1 MFIGLG
7 NVIGNQILTASGG
20 GGGLDNGTNTNGS
33 TDQQVWW
40 VIGDS
45 LPQTAPSLEKGPEPT
60 FANTV
65 FEWNG
70 TSIVAVTTNDVTGTT
85 NGSFMPKFGS
95 DIYKRTSKKIVWC
108 RSSVGGSEVHNN
120 GDATD
125 NWSTAGN
132 LYGEGKTKLAAA
144 LSANGTT
151 KPRAII
157 LSLGVNDVRN
167 VSTDTTEITA
177 GFVSLFSRLN
187 TDFADIPVFIWLPG
201 MEGLTAGFTS
211 STKLLDTRAIIEA
224 AIVPYPQ
231 MTVQVDLLD
240 YRGSAQ
246 ETFYDTDLLHLK
258 QLGNDLLASTLVKD
272 LLTQGLITDNP
283 ITYTY
288 TDNAAANTVLGF
300 TAFAGLNDEEKN
312 AIYNLVSYM
321 DGKTDWQ
328 RIDSLYSFMF
338 NTQAKSNQDL
348 RRSAKSLIPGA
359 SSAWT
364 NKSGYRTGETTA
376 HPLDPDFIPETDGT
390 ALGFLATNN
399 TVFVDVKTRHSA
411 SPVARRTLFGVKGF
425 TANRNLYL
433 SEDPAIALRTY
444 TVVNNC
450 GTETSTTTSA
460 GNPDGFDGN
469 KIWGTRRSG
478 AGSSTAQM
486 FPASLVTSGQ
496 AQIGRPQGKLYFGCV
511 NNNGTLE
518 EMIDVTTRGLMI
530 ANGATIDYVRAVR
543 KFREFNID
551 LITWA

>member
-1 MFIGLG
+1 MK
-7 NVIGNQILTASGG
+7 NKHKKKYDWWSSGG
-20 GGGLDNGTNTNGS
+20 SSGSSLDTAANTNGS
-33 TDQQVWW
+33 DQQVWW
-40 VIGDS
+40 LIGDS

-60 FANTV
+60 IANTV
-65 FEWNG
+65 YEWNG
-70 TSIVAVTTNDVTGTT
+70 TSIAAITTNDLTGTT
-85 NGSFMPKFGS
+85 NGSFAPKFGW
-95 DIYKRTSKKIVWC
+95 DIYKRTSKKIVFC
-108 RSSVGGSEVHNN
+108 RSTVGGSEVHNN

-132 LYGEGKTKLAAA
+132 LYGEAKTKLAAA
-144 LSANGTT
+144 LVANSTT
-151 KPRAII
+151 VPRAII
-157 LSLGVNDVRN
+157 FSLGVNDVRN

-177 GFVSLFSRLN
+177 GFASLFSRLN
-187 TDFADIPVFIWLPG
+187 IDFPDIPIFIWLPG
-201 MEGLTAGFTS
+201 MEGLTAAFVT
-211 STKLLDTRAIIEA
+211 TQKCLDTRAIIEA

-231 MTVQVDLLD
+231 MSVQVDLLD
-240 YRGSAQ
+240 YKGTAQ

-300 TAFAGLNDEEKN
+300 TAFAGLNTEEKN
-312 AIYNLVSYM
+312 AIYDLVSYM

-328 RIDSLYSFMF
+328 RIDSFYSFMF
-338 NTQAKSNQDL
+338 NTQAKCNQDL
-348 RRSAKSLIPGA
+348 RRSGKSLIPGA
-359 SSAWT
+359 SSTWT
-364 NKSGYRTGETTA
+364 NKAGYRTGETTA

-390 ALGFLATNN
+390 ALGYVATNN
-399 TVFVDVKTRHSA
+399 SVWVSVKTRHSA

-425 TANRNLYL
+425 SANRNTYL

-496 AQIGRPQGKLYFGCV
+496 AQVGRPQGKLIVGAV
-511 NNNGTLE
+511 NNNGTFE
-518 EMIDVTTRGLMI
+518 EMIDVTVRGLMI
-530 ANGATIDYVRAVR
+530 ANGSTIDYVRAVR

-551 LITWA
+551 LYTWA

>member
-1 MFIGLG
+1 MFNTLA
-7 NVIGNQILTASGG
+7 NVFGYASLRGSG
-20 GGGLDNGTNTNGS
+20 DSGALDLDNFINTNGS
-33 TDQQVWW
+33 DQQVWW

-45 LPQTAPSLEKGPEPT
+45 LPQTAPSLEKGPDPT
-60 FANTV
+60 YANTV
-65 FEWNG
+65 YEWNG
-70 TSIVAVTTNDVTGTT
+70 TSIVAITTNDVTGTT

-95 DIYKRTSKKIVWC
+95 DYYKRTSKKVVWC

-132 LYGEGKTKLAAA
+132 LYGEAKTKLAAA
-144 LSANGTT
+144 LAANGTAS
-151 KPRAII
+151 PRGVIF
-157 LSLGVNDVRN
+157 SLGVNDVRN

-187 TDFADIPVFIWLPG
+187 TDFPDIPIFIWLPG

-224 AIVPYPQ
+224 AIVPYSQ
-231 MTVQVDLLD
+231 MSVQVDLLD

-258 QLGNDLLASTLVKD
+258 QLGNDLLAATLVKD
-272 LLTQGLITDNP
+272 LLTQGLIANNP

-288 TDNAAANTVLGF
+288 ANNAAANTVIGF
-300 TAFAGLNDEEKN
+300 AAFSGANTEEKN
-312 AIYNLVSYM
+312 KIYDLVSYL

-328 RIDSLYSFMF
+328 RIDALQMFMF
-338 NTQAKSNQDL
+338 NTQAKCNQDL

-359 SSAWT
+359 SSTWT

-376 HPLDPDFIPETDGT
+376 HVLDPDFIPSTDGT
-390 ALGFLATNN
+390 ALGYLATNN
-399 TVFVDVKTRHSA
+399 TVFVSVKTRHSA
-411 SPVARRTLFGVKGF
+411 YNSGIKTLFGSKNF
-425 TANRNLYL
+425 SANRSTYL
-433 SEDPAIALRTY
+433 TETGVARTY

-450 GTETSTTTSA
+450 GTETTTLTSA

-478 AGSSTAQM
+478 AGSSTGQM

-496 AQIGRPQGKLYFGCV
+496 AQIGTPQGKIIIGGV
-511 NNNGTLE
+511 NNNGTYE
-518 EMIDVTTRGLMI
+518 ELIDVT
-530 ANGATIDYVRAVR
+530 V
-543 KFREFNID
+543 
-551 LITWA
+551 

>member
-1 MFIGLG
+1 MKKQKL
-7 NVIGNQILTASGG
+7 LEWWLSSGG
-20 GGGLDNGTNTNGS
+20 SSGPALDTAANTNGS
-33 TDQQVWW
+33 DQQLW
-40 VIGDS
+40 VLMGDS
-45 LPQTAPSLEKGPEPT
+45 TLMTAPSLEKGPEPT
-60 FANTV
+60 IANSVYEAT
-65 FEWNG
+65 G
-70 TSIVAVTTNDVTGTT
+70 TGSTISVVTTNDFTGTT
-85 NGSFMPKFGS
+85 NGSFCPKFFS
-95 DIYKRTSKKIVWC
+95 DLHKRTGKKGVGVIT
-108 RSSVGGSEVHNN
+108 SVPGSEAHNN
-120 GDATD
+120 LDPTD
-125 NWSTAGN
+125 NWSTSGN
-132 LYGEGKTKLAAA
+132 LYGAALTKIANALAA
-144 LSANGTT
+144 LGVT

-157 LSLGVNDVRN
+157 FSLGVNDVRN

-177 GFVSLFSRLN
+177 AFVSLFSRIN
-187 TDFADIPVFIWLPG
+187 SDFADVPVFVWLPG
-201 MEGLTAGFTS
+201 MEGLTAGFT
-211 STKLLDTRAIIEA
+211 TTQKCLDTRAIIEA

-231 MTVQVDLLD
+231 MSVRVDLLD
-240 YRGSAQ
+240 YKGTAQ

-300 TAFAGLNDEEKN
+300 TAFAGLNTEEKN
-312 AIYNLVSYM
+312 AIYDLVSYM

-328 RIDSLYSFMF
+328 RIDSFYSFMF
-338 NTQAKSNQDL
+338 NTQAKCNQDL
-348 RRSAKSLIPGA
+348 RRSGKSLIPGA
-359 SSAWT
+359 SSTWT
-364 NKSGYRTGETTA
+364 NKAGYRTGETTA

-390 ALGFLATNN
+390 ALGYVATNN
-399 TVFVDVKTRHSA
+399 SVFVSVKTRHSA

-425 TANRNLYL
+425 SANRNTYL

-496 AQIGRPQGKLYFGCV
+496 AQVGRPQGKLIVGAV
-511 NNNGTLE
+511 NNNGTFE
-518 EMIDVTTRGLMI
+518 EMIDVTVRGLMI
-530 ANGATIDYVRAVR
+530 ANGSTIDYVRAVR

-551 LITWA
+551 LYTWA